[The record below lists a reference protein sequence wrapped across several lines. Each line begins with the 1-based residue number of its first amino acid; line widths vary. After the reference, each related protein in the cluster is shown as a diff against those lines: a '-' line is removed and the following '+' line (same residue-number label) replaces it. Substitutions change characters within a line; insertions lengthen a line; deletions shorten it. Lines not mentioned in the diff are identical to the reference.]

1 MGWFQHRP
9 PEDPDAATPES
20 AIDPVIDAGEQ
31 ALSRIR
37 SMCSVVMTG
46 AEFIA
51 QTIPG
56 DLTRAERLRFAS
68 ARRMSLELARTI
80 TDASHR
86 DAALQQIVEL
96 CMKANDTET
105 SRVLVEGIQSKAI
118 RDELFLT
125 YPALFR

>member
-9 PEDPDAATPES
+9 PEDPGAATPES
-20 AIDPVIDAGEQ
+20 AVDPTVDAGEQ

-37 SMCSVVMTG
+37 SMCTVVMTG

-56 DLTRAERLRFAS
+56 DLTRVERLRFAS

-80 TDASHR
+80 TEASRR
-86 DAALQQIVEL
+86 DEALQQIVEL

-118 RDELFLT
+118 RDELFLA